1 MIYSSHKA
9 YEDYES
15 YKVMKKEKLDYVS
28 ILKEIPGLV
37 TLAPEHLKK
46 IASIVKIQEFPYGS
60 LVFRE
65 GDAADAFYVILHGN
79 VRILV
84 TNKEETE
91 LTLSILGPMESF
103 GEIGFI
109 TGDPREVSARVEKDA
124 QLLVIK
130 KYVFD
135 KIAEHDPS
143 LLKFFINI
151 LLQRLREDTET
162 AVAKSSREQELEQ
175 FWMERDTYESYV
187 PKGRSK
193 HIQQLKSFAEKVA
206 ENNLPVLLIG
216 AKGTGKLA
224 LARYIYEKSRHKHDR
239 FITVDCSA
247 IPQIPAGQDSR
258 SQGTNEIM
266 LGISQESALFGH
278 LMGSLSFTN
287 TKRPGYIEVAE
298 GGTIVIENVEE
309 LNLSVQNKLLT
320 YLETG
325 FYKRIGSNERIKSNV
340 RVILSCG
347 ADIEE
352 LVKNG
357 YFSKELYNFLLPQ
370 SIVLVPLRERK
381 KDIHEL
387 VEHFIE
393 KHNETE
399 GKSIMAMTKEAMNIL
414 LGYDW
419 PNNIDELEEVT
430 RRAVSVCKG
439 DTLMPSHI
447 SLGPISTETTVIGF
461 NLLKFERIRRFIS
474 SKLYPNVFRITLETI
489 YFLVI
494 LLLLFDFNSYAKN
507 TSLLVWAI
515 GWPVI
520 VTSLLLT
527 SRLFCG
533 LCPFSGIA
541 EMAQKM
547 LNLKLKLPNFIKR
560 QGPYIGVFGFA
571 LILCAEHI
579 TDMPNYPLATAV
591 LLLTIMGFTVIF
603 YVLYGSASWCRYICP
618 LGLMNGIYSKLS
630 IIEVRANTN
639 VCYSEC
645 KYPVCYKGTDKDKGC
660 PMNLGVFNM
669 YTNEDCT
676 ICGQCIKNC
685 KHDAINLN
693 LRVPAAEL
701 VRNSGLNSYREGS
714 AFVIAF
720 FVPMLIAVVLAIN
733 FRKLSLYNHYFS
745 TKINSEVVHYSL
757 MCICFYILCFGLIW
771 LGSIALK
778 KSNSEGSSLVRLV
791 WYACTFIP
799 IAFAGEVSNHIITF
813 INGFGQILPA
823 VNLHFGSYKLSILNQ
838 QTSTEMVKF
847 LQIMIIIAGTVASIF
862 VGEKVL
868 KKTTKM
874 QVWNKV
880 LSVYFVNSVFCGLL
894 IFVFLLRDGL
904 LTVW

>member
-1 MIYSSHKA
+1 
-9 YEDYES
+9 
-15 YKVMKKEKLDYVS
+15 MKKEKLDYIS
-28 ILKEIPGLV
+28 ILKEIPGFA
-37 TLAPEHLKK
+37 TLKPEHLKK
-46 IASIVKIQEFPYGS
+46 IASIVKIQEFSCGS
-60 LVFRE
+60 FVFRE
-65 GDAADAFYVILHGN
+65 SDGSDAFYVILHGN
-79 VRILV
+79 VRIFV
-84 TNKEETE
+84 TNKENAE
-91 LTLSILGPMESF
+91 LTLSILGPMDSF

-109 TGDPREVSARVEKDA
+109 SGDPREASARVEKDA
-124 QLLVIK
+124 KLLVFK
-130 KYVFD
+130 KHIFD
-135 KIAEHDPS
+135 AITEQDPS
-143 LLKFFINI
+143 LTKFFINI
-151 LLQRLREDTET
+151 LAQRLRADTER

-175 FWMERDTYESYV
+175 FWIERDTHEQYV

-193 HIQQLKSFAEKVA
+193 HIQQLKSFAEKAA
-206 ENNLPVLLIG
+206 ENNLPILLIG
-216 AKGTGKLA
+216 EKGTGKLA
-224 LARYIYEKSRHKHDR
+224 LASYIYEKSRHKHDK

-247 IPQIPAGQDSR
+247 ISQIPTGQDGRSR
-258 SQGTNEIM
+258 GTNEIM

-298 GGTIVIENVEE
+298 GGTIVIENIEE
-309 LNLSVQNKLLT
+309 LNLSIQNKLST

-325 FYKRIGSNERIKSNV
+325 FYKRIGSNERIKSSV
-340 RVILSCG
+340 RVIFTCG

-352 LVKNG
+352 LAKNG
-357 YFSKELYNFLLPQ
+357 YFSRELYNFLLPQ
-370 SIVLVPLRERK
+370 SIVLIPLRERK

-387 VEHFIE
+387 VEYFIE

-399 GKSIMAMTKEAMNIL
+399 GKRIMAMTKEAMNIL
-414 LGYDW
+414 LDYDW

-430 RRAVSVCKG
+430 HRAVSLCEG
-439 DTLMPSHI
+439 NTLTPSHI
-447 SLGPISTETTVIGF
+447 SLSPIPIETTGTGF
-461 NLLKFERIRRFIS
+461 NLLKFEPIRRFIS
-474 SKLYPNVFRITLETI
+474 SKLYPNVFRIAMETV

-494 LLLLFDFNSYAKN
+494 LLLLFDFNGYAKN

-533 LCPFSGIA
+533 LCPFSAIA
-541 EMAQKM
+541 EMVQKI
-547 LNLKLKLPNFIKR
+547 LNLRLELPNFIKK

-579 TDMPNYPLATAV
+579 TDMPNYPPATAV
-591 LLLTIMGFTVIF
+591 LLLSIMGFTVIF

-645 KYPVCYKGTDKDKGC
+645 KYPTCYKGTDEEKGC

-676 ICGQCIKNC
+676 MCGQCIKNC
-685 KHDAINLN
+685 KHDAVYLN

-701 VRNSGLNSYREGS
+701 VRDSGLNSYREGS
-714 AFVIAF
+714 TFAIAF

-733 FRKLSLYNHYFS
+733 IRKLSLYDHFS
-745 TKINSEVVHYSL
+745 TKINSEVMHYAL
-757 MCICFYILCFGLIW
+757 ICIFFYILCFGLIW
-771 LGSIALK
+771 LGAIALK
-778 KSNSEGSSLVRLV
+778 KSNSEGSPLERLV
-791 WYACTFIP
+791 WYTCTFIP

-813 INGFGQILPA
+813 INGFGQILPV
-823 VNLHFGSYKLSILNQ
+823 VNLQFGTYTLGILNQ

-862 VGEKVL
+862 IGRKVV
-868 KKTTKM
+868 KKIAKT
-874 QVWNKV
+874 QGWNKA
-880 LSVYFVNSVFCGLL
+880 LSIYFVNFVFCGLF